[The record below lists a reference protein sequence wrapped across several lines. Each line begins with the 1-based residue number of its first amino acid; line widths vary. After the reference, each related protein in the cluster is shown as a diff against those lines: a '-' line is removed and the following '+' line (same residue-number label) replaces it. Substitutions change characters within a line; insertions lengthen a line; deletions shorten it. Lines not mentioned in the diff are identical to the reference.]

1 MSIQKMIT
9 ELNRK
14 VGVLEMIHHTRIN
27 GSISKGKDLLA
38 GIYALD
44 ESIEIRGIT
53 GIEFLLKQDRFFKY
67 SKIGTNVYRFY
78 NEGINILIRP
88 IEY

>member
-9 ELNRK
+9 EINRK
-14 VGVLEMIHHTRIN
+14 ISALEMVHHIKIN

-44 ESIEIRGIT
+44 ECIEIRSIAGN
-53 GIEFLLKQDRFFKY
+53 EFSLKQDKFLKY

-78 NEGINILIRP
+78 NEEINILIRP
-88 IEY
+88 IGY